1 MEISYLLL
9 RVEVQNRSVYVS
21 RNILHNQFGELYY
34 FYTFDQLHAAK
45 LGKISPG
52 NLVFNIISFFN
63 KIFIPN
69 AQEIEDD

>member
-1 MEISYLLL
+1 MEISYLLI
-9 RVEVQNRSVYVS
+9 RVEVQNASVYLS

-34 FYTFDQLHAAK
+34 FYTFDQLHAPK
-45 LGKISPG
+45 LAKISPG

-63 KIFIPN
+63 KIFLPH